1 MEEVSIVVRW
11 AYLMLGIAWM
21 GMLYYFNFVQG
32 GFFNADTLS
41 NPNKYKTSYA
51 GLTPAKLRWFR
62 WTATGLLFAAIYLL
76 WKTNSLWSDYIFFS
90 ILMSLCMLINV
101 VAFIWPAQ
109 QIALG
114 LRKGDR
120 KAASDRAFTALRT
133 NNLFCLPIC
142 FCLIAAFINGSKS
155 EQFLTSLGSQSG
167 SGLFIALL
175 VILGLELN
183 IIFGKQFSKYSQQAV
198 AQTG

>member
-11 AYLMLGIAWM
+11 AYLMLGITWM

-41 NPNKYKTSYA
+41 NPNKYRTSYA

-90 ILMSLCMLINV
+90 ILMSLCMLVNV
-101 VAFIWPAQ
+101 IAFIWPAQ

-114 LRKGDR
+114 LRKGD
-120 KAASDRAFTALRT
+120 
-133 NNLFCLPIC
+133 NLFCLPIC
-142 FCLIAAFINGSKS
+142 FCLIAAFINGPKS